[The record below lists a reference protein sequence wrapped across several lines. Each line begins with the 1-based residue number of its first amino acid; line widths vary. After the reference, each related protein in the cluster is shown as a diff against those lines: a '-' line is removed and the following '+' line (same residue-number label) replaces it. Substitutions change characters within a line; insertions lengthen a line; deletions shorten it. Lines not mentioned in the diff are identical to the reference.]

1 MSQKILVWGAG
12 AIGGT
17 VGAYLSRAGHEVAF
31 VDSSPVHVEAIKRDG
46 LRIEGPVSQFT
57 TRAPAFLP
65 DAVEGEWP
73 IVALAVKAQH
83 TDAACRQLM
92 PRLAPDGYVLSLQNG
107 LCEVVI
113 EGLVGR
119 SRTMGA
125 LVGFMGDQ
133 LGPGVVRFGQRAK
146 FCVGE
151 LDGRLSDRATAL
163 GRLLKDFEPD
173 VEVTDDIWGYLW
185 GKLTFIALLY
195 GTALGTSKLT
205 ELFASEPLQ
214 PVWRELAGEMVAVAV
229 SEGATPRA
237 FDGLEPAAFAAGGSR
252 EGARRSMQ
260 AMAALLVDSPKTH
273 SGIWRDMAIHK
284 RQTEVE
290 TQIGPVLQ
298 IAARNRIRVPAL
310 TRLLAMIRSV
320 ETHQIAQSDALIP
333 ELLEGWPE
341 RAPAPGASSG
351 AAL

>member
-1 MSQKILVWGAG
+1 MSRKILVWGAG

-17 VGAYLSRAGHEVAF
+17 VGAYLSQAGHEVAF
-31 VDSSPVHVEAIKRDG
+31 VDSSPAHVEAINRDG

-57 TRAPAFLP
+57 ARAPAFLP
-65 DAVEGEWP
+65 DAIQGEWP

-83 TDAACRQLM
+83 TEAACRQLM

-151 LDGRLSDRATAL
+151 LDGRITDRVTAL
-163 GRLLKDFEPD
+163 GRVLQDFEPD
-173 VEVTDDIWGYLW
+173 VEVTEDIWGYLW
-185 GKLTFIALLY
+185 GKLTFISLLY
-195 GTALGTSKLT
+195 GTAIGTSTLT
-205 ELFASEPLQ
+205 CLVASEPLQ
-214 PVWRELAGEMVAVAV
+214 PVWRELASEMVAVAV
-229 SEGATPRA
+229 SQGVVPRA
-237 FDGLEPAAFAAGGSR
+237 FDGLEPAAFAAGAS
-252 EGARRSMQ
+252 ENAARRSMQ
-260 AMAALLVDSPKTH
+260 AMAALLVGSPKTH
-273 SGIWRDMAIHK
+273 SGMWRDIAIHR

-310 TRLLAMIRSV
+310 KRLLTMIRSI

-333 ELLEGWPE
+333 QLLERSPE
-341 RAPAPGASSG
+341 RFPTRGT
-351 AAL
+351 AL